1 MKALAIAALLLY
13 ATFAFG
19 RDPKP
24 TQSGTLVQMES
35 VDCGMEQKGS
45 KTLTGE
51 ILGTDAQHGK
61 THVLLCQEYTLQT
74 EHVVYHIRPKDEKHP
89 ALLPVSTRAQF
100 HLEKDKMKLSVED
113 LDGKEREY
121 IVISMTP
128 RETSPSAAS
137 R

>member
-1 MKALAIAALLLY
+1 MKPVVLAAMLACASL
-13 ATFAFG
+13 AFA
-19 RDPKP
+19 RDAKP
-24 TQSGTLVQMES
+24 NQSGTLVQMES

-51 ILGTDAQHGK
+51 LLGTDAQHGK

-74 EHVVYHIRPKDEKHP
+74 DHVVYHIRPKDDKHP
-89 ALLPVSTRAQF
+89 ALLPVSAHAQF
-100 HLEKDKMKLSVED
+100 RLEKDKMKLSVED

-121 IVISMTP
+121 IVVSMTP
-128 RETSPSAAS
+128 REAAPASGS

>member
-1 MKALAIAALLLY
+1 MLVCGTMA
-13 ATFAFG
+13 FA
-19 RDPKP
+19 RDAKP
-24 TQSGTLVQMES
+24 NQSGTLVKMES

-61 THVLLCQEYTLQT
+61 SKVLLCQEYTLET
-74 EHVVYHIRPKDEKHP
+74 DHVVYHIRPKDDKHP

-100 HLEKDKMKLSVED
+100 RLEKDKMKLSVED
-113 LDGKEREY
+113 LDGKERDY
-121 IVISMTP
+121 IVVSMTP
-128 RETSPSAAS
+128 RETTPAAGS